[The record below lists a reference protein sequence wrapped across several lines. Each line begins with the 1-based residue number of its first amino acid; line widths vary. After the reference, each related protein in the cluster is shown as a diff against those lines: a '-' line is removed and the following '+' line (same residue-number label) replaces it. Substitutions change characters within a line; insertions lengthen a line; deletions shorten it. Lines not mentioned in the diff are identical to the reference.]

1 MKIGVPGERKAQGGG
16 THMTGEEQQIAI
28 VVEIEDMVKMLLE
41 HLAET
46 PDKPVTALVP
56 RMAEAITA
64 TGHIAYA
71 ISILKGKMLQ

>member
-1 MKIGVPGERKAQGGG
+1 
-16 THMTGEEQQIAI
+16 MTKDEQAVAI
-28 VVEIEDMVKMLLE
+28 VIEVEDMVRMLLE

-56 RMAEAITA
+56 RIAEAITA

-71 ISILKGKMLQ
+71 VGILKGKLLQ